1 MARAKKQTAADK
13 AAITIETIK
22 TNVREAV
29 QGWKS
34 RPVSRQMWH
43 DAHDELATLYPLNPG
58 EWERLELLLVEQYE
72 QWTAYT
78 AAA

>member
-1 MARAKKQTAADK
+1 MTRGKKKTAADV

-34 RPVSRQMWH
+34 RPVSRQVWH
-43 DAHDELATLYPLNPG
+43 DAHDDLAALYPHNPH

-72 QWTAYT
+72 QWIAGI